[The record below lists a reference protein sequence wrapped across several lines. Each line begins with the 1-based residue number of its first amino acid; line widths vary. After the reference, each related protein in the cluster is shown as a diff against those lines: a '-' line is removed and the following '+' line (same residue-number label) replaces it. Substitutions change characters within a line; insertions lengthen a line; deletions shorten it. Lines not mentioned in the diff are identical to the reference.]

1 MQKYE
6 YNFQLFGGQKQWN
19 AWLERYLFTSC
30 SASEVPFESFIMLA
44 ILPSEIDGAGVAV
57 TSRGSVTEEVFIT
70 NTVLPMVDDL
80 VIWV

>member
-1 MQKYE
+1 
-6 YNFQLFGGQKQWN
+6 
-19 AWLERYLFTSC
+19 
-30 SASEVPFESFIMLA
+30 MLA

-80 VIWV
+80 VI